1 MTLDIRKNDGEPEPL
16 SRGEVVHILEKRGT
30 AARDALAARSDAAP
44 EVLFFLASEGSI
56 KARRAVAANAAT
68 PAHANRLLA
77 DDEDD
82 DVRAQLAQKIARLL
96 PDLPP
101 DTSEKMLAL
110 TLETLERLAQDQLPR
125 IRRIVADE
133 IKSLDCVPKRLVDRL
148 ARDVEDVAAPIL
160 EYSPLLS
167 DADLVEIVSTAQA
180 RFALTAIAKRRPL
193 SANVSEAIATA
204 LDVPAVAA
212 LLANSAAQIR
222 EQTLEK
228 IIDHGS
234 RIKEWHLPLVLR
246 NDLSQRAIRRIAGFV
261 SASLLD
267 KLATKTGL
275 DEKTRAQ
282 IAKRTRVR
290 IDEPEDELADPAVTA
305 ATEVAAQLLAGTLDD
320 SYVEKAVESGKR
332 EIVIAAL
339 SALAHTPQDVVRRI
353 VQSGT
358 AKPAIALVWR
368 AGLSMRVAFKL
379 QTFVMRLVAG
389 ELLPARD
396 GVRFPL
402 SEDEMLWHLNYFGVP
417 V

>member
-1 MTLDIRKNDGEPEPL
+1 MTQDRRQNDGEPKPL
-16 SRGEVVHILEKRGT
+16 SRGEVVHILEKRGG

-56 KARRAVAANAAT
+56 RARRAVAANVAA

-77 DDEDD
+77 EDDDE
-82 DVRAQLAQKIARLL
+82 DVRAQLARKIARLL
-96 PDLPP
+96 PDLPL
-101 DTSEKMLAL
+101 DASEKMLAL
-110 TLETLERLAQDQLPR
+110 TEETLERLAQDQLPR
-125 IRRIVADE
+125 IRRIVAEE
-133 IKSLDCVPKRLVDRL
+133 IKMLDCVPKRVIDLL
-148 ARDVEDVAAPIL
+148 ACDIEEVAAPIL

-180 RFALTAIAKRRPL
+180 RFALTAIARRRPL

-204 LDVPAVAA
+204 LDVPAVTA

-267 KLATKTGL
+267 KLATKHGL
-275 DEKTRAQ
+275 DEKSRAQ
-282 IAKRTRVR
+282 IAKGARAR
-290 IDEPEDELADPAVTA
+290 IDEPEDILSDPAASA
-305 ATEVAAQLLAGTLDD
+305 ALEVGALFREGKLDD
-320 SYVEKAVESGKR
+320 AYVEKAVESGKR
-332 EIVIAAL
+332 EIVVAAL
-339 SALAHTPQDVVRRI
+339 ALLAHTTPDVVRRVI
-353 VQSGT
+353 QSGT

-368 AGLSMRVAFKL
+368 TKLSMRIAFKL
-379 QTFVMRLVAG
+379 QTFVMRLGAG

-402 SEDEMLWHLNYFGVP
+402 SEDEMLWHLNYFAIP